1 MNYYNENTLVY
12 LNGEWLPATSA
23 QVTLYNQT
31 MHYGNGIF
39 EGIRSYK
46 TSTGVK
52 VFKAKEHYERFIKS
66 AELMYIPVNHTVEE
80 FIDITYQ
87 LLEKNNMGD
96 AYIRPLL
103 FLDPNMSLV
112 PVEKSNLF
120 MCAWEWGKYL
130 GSGLLR
136 IGISKF
142 ERPNPKSCHIE
153 AKAVGH
159 YTNSI
164 LASTEAKRRGYDE
177 ALLLDSSGNI
187 AEGPGANFFYEK
199 DGVLY
204 TCPLGTILPGIT
216 RNTIIELAEENGIK
230 VIVKLSTPDE
240 VKTADSAFFTG
251 TAAEVAGIQSLDEYV
266 FPLEW
271 DKSIGRILQQ
281 KYSERVLV

>member
-12 LNGEWLPATSA
+12 LNGEWLPAASA

-46 TSTGVK
+46 TPTGVK

-66 AELMYIPVNHTVEE
+66 AELMYIPVNHTVDE
-80 FIDITYQ
+80 FIDITHQ
-87 LLEKNNMGD
+87 LLEKNNVGD

-136 IGISKF
+136 IGISKY

-177 ALLLDSSGNI
+177 ALLLDSSGYI

-230 VIVKLSTPDE
+230 VVVKLSTPDE

-251 TAAEVAGIQSLDEYV
+251 TAAEVAGIASLDEYV

-271 DKSIGRILQQ
+271 DRSIGRILQQ

>member
-1 MNYYNENTLVY
+1 MNYYNEHTLVY
-12 LNGEWLPATSA
+12 LNGEWLPAASA

-46 TSTGVK
+46 TPDGVK

-66 AELMYIPVNHTVEE
+66 AQLMYIPVNNTVEE

-130 GSGLLR
+130 GSELLR

-177 ALLLDSSGNI
+177 ALLLDSTGHI

-204 TCPLGTILPGIT
+204 TCPLGNILPGIT
-216 RNTIIELAEENGIK
+216 RNTIIELAEENGIE
-230 VIVKLSTPDE
+230 VVVKLSTPDE

-281 KYSERVLV
+281 KYSERVLR

>member
-1 MNYYNENTLVY
+1 MNYYNEHTLVY
-12 LNGEWLPATSA
+12 LNGEWLPAASA

-46 TSTGVK
+46 TPDGVK

-66 AELMYIPVNHTVEE
+66 AQLMYIPVNNTVEE

-130 GSGLLR
+130 GSELLR

-177 ALLLDSSGNI
+177 ALLLDSSGHI

-199 DGVLY
+199 NGVLY
-204 TCPLGTILPGIT
+204 TCPLGNILPGIT

-230 VIVKLSTPDE
+230 VVVKLSTPEE

-266 FPLEW
+266 FPLDW

-281 KYSERVLV
+281 KYSERVLR

>member
-1 MNYYNENTLVY
+1 MNYFNDNTLVY
-12 LNGEWLPATSA
+12 LNGEWLPAASA

-46 TSTGVK
+46 TPGGVK
-52 VFKAKEHYERFIKS
+52 IFKAKEHYERFIKS
-66 AELMYIPVNHTVEE
+66 AELMYIPVYHTVEE
-80 FIDITYQ
+80 FTDITYQ

-177 ALLLDSSGNI
+177 ALLLDSSGHI

-199 DGVLY
+199 NGVLY
-204 TCPLGTILPGIT
+204 TCPLGNILPGIT
-216 RNTIIELAEENGIK
+216 RNTIIELAKENDIE

-251 TAAEVAGIQSLDEYV
+251 TAAEVAGIQSLDDYI
-266 FPLEW
+266 FPMDW
-271 DKSIGRILQQ
+271 DKSIGRALQQ